1 RAWSEDDYAA
11 ALQRLE
17 SRGLVKDGAFTSAG
31 RELREQVETHTD
43 GQMRGAIDA
52 IGDGYSRLIDQLS
65 AWSAAVRTL
74 KG

>member
-1 RAWSEDDYAA
+1 M
-11 ALQRLE
+11 
-17 SRGLVKDGAFTSAG
+17 KDGAFTSAG

-74 KG
+74 KGYPESGPHELAEAASKR